1 MERNL
6 RNKIHSKFIEI
17 LKNKNHNWIFDGE
30 KGFIV
35 VRAKASGIYKR
46 YAIYKPHF
54 KSTTAETDSSLSFG
68 AEFIVD
74 KLFSQYREIEARYAL
89 STIGID
95 KIMLDDYVNIR
106 KSNIYLLPDI
116 RFIGKDYFDVLFTVD
131 KNGKLNQ
138 AL

>member
-6 RNKIHSKFIEI
+6 RNRIHDKFVEM
-17 LKNKNHNWIFDGE
+17 LKNKNHGWIFDGE
-30 KGFIV
+30 KEFIV
-35 VRAKASGIYKR
+35 VRAKESGLYKR

-54 KSTTAETDSSLSFG
+54 QRVQSTTAETDSSLSFG

-89 STIGID
+89 NIIGVD
-95 KIMLDDYVNIR
+95 EIMLNDYVNIR

-116 RFIGKDYFDVLFTVD
+116 RFIGEDYFDVLFTVD
-131 KNGKLNQ
+131 KSQ
-138 AL
+138 